1 MSHRIHNKD
10 NNYDKLKELMNVLR
24 EECPWDH
31 DQTLAS
37 LRTYTLE
44 EVHEVFEAIEM
55 AIEHDQWQSLRQ
67 ELGDLLFQVLF
78 YAKIASERH
87 AFVLDDV
94 VSSLIAKMI
103 YRHPHVFDAAQT
115 DGERIDEERT
125 NGEQTD
131 DLSRQWETLKDSE
144 HSERQSLM
152 DGIPPLP
159 ALAMAHKM
167 QRRAS
172 RVGFDWTKAADVL
185 EKMHEEL
192 AEFEAE
198 VTANADMTR
207 LEDEFGDVLFTLVNL
222 GRKMG
227 IDAELPLLHA
237 NRKFANRFRRLENLA
252 KSRNLDLS
260 AMELDEMEALY
271 QEIKH
276 SDKR

>member
-1 MSHRIHNKD
+1 MPHRIHNKD

-78 YAKIASERH
+78 YAQIASERH
-87 AFVLDDV
+87 AFDLDDV
-94 VSSLIAKMI
+94 VSSLIDKMI
-103 YRHPHVFDAAQT
+103 YRHPHVFDGA
-115 DGERIDEERT
+115 
-125 NGEQTD
+125 QTD
-131 DLSRQWETLKDSE
+131 DLSHQWETLKDSE

-227 IDAELPLLHA
+227 IDAELALLHT
-237 NRKFANRFRRLENLA
+237 NRKFANRFRRLEKLA

-276 SDKR
+276 LNNGNAA

>member
-1 MSHRIHNKD
+1 MPDRIHNKD

-55 AIEHDQWQSLRQ
+55 AIEHDQWDALRQ

-78 YAKIASERH
+78 YAQIASEQH
-87 AFVLDDV
+87 AFDLDDV
-94 VSSLIAKMI
+94 VASLIAKMV
-103 YRHPHVFDAAQT
+103 YRHPHVFDGAK
-115 DGERIDEERT
+115 
-125 NGEQTD
+125 TD
-131 DLSRQWETLKDSE
+131 DLSRQWEALKDSE

-198 VTANADMTR
+198 VTSNADMTR

-227 IDAELPLLHA
+227 IDAELALLHT
-237 NRKFANRFRRLENLA
+237 NKKFANRFRCLESLA

-276 SDKR
+276 PDKC